1 MLERGE
7 EREILETVILIL
19 KCAHG
24 AHNQQILTH
33 CIKVLLLQTTIHDG
47 IQNQIMEERFEFNLR
62 VRITQNRT
70 SSFDISRIADN
81 ILSPSTSSRSSC
93 QRDPNSAPFV
103 FRVIT
108 FAIYSV
114 TPFAHTPLPDASA
127 RCRAA
132 PGWFPPSS
140 RNSTIH

>member
-1 MLERGE
+1 MLERVE

-19 KCAHG
+19 KCAHST
-24 AHNQQILTH
+24 HNQQILTH
-33 CIKVLLLQTTIHDG
+33 CIKILFLQTTVHDG
-47 IQNQIMEERFEFNLR
+47 IQDQIMEKRFEFDLR
-62 VRITQNRT
+62 VRIRQNRT
-70 SSFDISRIADN
+70 SSFDISRIADKM
-81 ILSPSTSSRSSC
+81 LSPSTSSRSSC

-114 TPFAHTPLPDASA
+114 TPFAHTPLQDASA

-140 RNSTIH
+140 RS